1 MSQELDYTIEV
12 GLSVLDADTLEGLSE
27 KLSKAESEGG
37 EVKRVFAL
45 VVKTSNVP

>member
-1 MSQELDYTIEV
+1 MSQELGYTIEV
-12 GLSVLDADTLEGLSE
+12 SLSVLEADTLKELSE
-27 KLSKAESEGG
+27 KLSKAKSGGG